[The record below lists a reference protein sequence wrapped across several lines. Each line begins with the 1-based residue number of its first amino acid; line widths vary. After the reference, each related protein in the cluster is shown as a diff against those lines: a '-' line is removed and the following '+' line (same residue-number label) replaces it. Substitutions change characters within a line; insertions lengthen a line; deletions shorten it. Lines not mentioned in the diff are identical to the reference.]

1 MDSEVSLKLR
11 LEDEEM
17 EQHQDDDGSTDELS
31 SGDNTI
37 ENKPPN
43 IKATNEVYNLPPYP
57 PVASPEELP
66 PGCRYHTIDDF
77 EIGRPLGKGKF
88 GNVYLARRKLDHFIV
103 ALKILH
109 KNQLRRNK
117 CEYNLKREI
126 EIQMHLRHPNI
137 LCMYRWFWDDRK
149 IYLILEFAP
158 GGELFKYIQSRPK
171 RRLDEKEAAT
181 FMYQMIRALSYCH
194 AKGVI
199 HRDIK
204 PENLLLG
211 VNNELKI
218 ADFGW
223 SVHAPSKARKTMCG
237 TLDYLP
243 PEMVQR
249 KVYNEKVDY
258 WCIGILLYEF
268 LVGSAPFEAAD
279 NEATYRKI
287 IHDEVKFPD
296 YVSAEA
302 RDLVEQLLQKDPSK
316 RISLDEAIKHPW
328 IIANADRDVPCQT
341 F

>member
-1 MDSEVSLKLR
+1 MESENSLKLR
-11 LEDEEM
+11 LEESTDCYASAESESEVDEILE
-17 EQHQDDDGSTDELS
+17 DDDNAKKVSRPG
-31 SGDNTI
+31 
-37 ENKPPN
+37 
-43 IKATNEVYNLPPYP
+43 VLPAYP
-57 PVASPEELP
+57 PTCDPDNIP
-66 PGCRYHTIDDF
+66 PGCRFHTIDDF

-88 GNVYLARRKLDHFIV
+88 GNVYLARRKVDHFLV
-103 ALKILH
+103 ALKVLH
-109 KNQLRRNK
+109 KNQLRRNR

-137 LCMYRWFWDDRK
+137 LCLYRWFWDDRK
-149 IYLILEFAP
+149 IYLVLEFAP
-158 GGELFKYIQSRPK
+158 GGELFKYIQNKPK
-171 RRLDEKEAAT
+171 RRLNEAEAAT

-223 SVHAPSKARKTMCG
+223 SVHAPSRRRKTMCG

-249 KVYNEKVDY
+249 KEYDQRVDY
-258 WCIGILLYEF
+258 WCIGILLFEF
-268 LVGSAPFEAAD
+268 LTGNAPFESEKSED
-279 NEATYRKI
+279 TYRKI
-287 IHDEVKFPD
+287 CQDEVRFPD
-296 YVSAEA
+296 HVSNMA
-302 RDLVEQLLQKDPSK
+302 RDLINKLLAKEAKS
-316 RISLDEAIKHPW
+316 RISLEEAIRHPW
-328 IIANADRDVPCQT
+328 IEKFADKNVPCQT